1 MAAHTDPSS
10 QELQSRVDSL
20 EARMAALES
29 AAAGHP
35 ASAPTAQ
42 PSAAQPATAQPS
54 VPQPSAAQPATPQPS
69 AAQPSA
75 PADEEDPFWALT
87 SLKEH
92 APAPGA
98 VVFAGAVDVGAGHL
112 EYQWGRPTEH
122 LLATDWAEH
131 AETVAA
137 LGHPLRLAMLRRLLD
152 GEHTVAQLVDELE
165 LASTGVAYHHLSAL
179 QSGGWV
185 VSPGRGSWALATP
198 RVVPL
203 LAILTALEKG

>member
-1 MAAHTDPSS
+1 MDPHPARSP
-10 QELQSRVDSL
+10 QDLLARL
-20 EARMAALES
+20 EALETRVAALES
-29 AAAGHP
+29 DSAAEEHPGSDHPARSTRPRPAAP
-35 ASAPTAQ
+35 ASAD
-42 PSAAQPATAQPS
+42 AALPEQSPPEHA
-54 VPQPSAAQPATPQPS
+54 
-69 AAQPSA
+69 
-75 PADEEDPFWALT
+75 EDPFWALN

-92 APAPGA
+92 CPAPGA
-98 VVFAGAVDVGAGHL
+98 VVFAGAVEVGAGHL
-112 EYQWGRPTEH
+112 DYQWGRPTEH

-179 QSGGWV
+179 QGGGWV
-185 VSPGRGSWALATP
+185 TTPRRGSWALATP

-203 LAILTALEKG
+203 LAIITALEKG